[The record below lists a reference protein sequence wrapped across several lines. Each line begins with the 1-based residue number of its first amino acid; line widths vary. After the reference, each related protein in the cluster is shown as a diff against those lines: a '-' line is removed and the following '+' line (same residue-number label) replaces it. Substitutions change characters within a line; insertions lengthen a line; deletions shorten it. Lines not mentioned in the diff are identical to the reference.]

1 MVVAVQLYGQLCE
14 IEQIESIAK
23 ERSLTL
29 IQDAC
34 QAHGAVSESE
44 GRSRR
49 WGLRRVYPLPNQELG
64 LPRRS
69 WRSRYSSTIGDRRL
83 RLLRNGGRRKGHV
96 SMAAGINSRLD
107 AIQAGFLRV
116 FLPRLKAMNAA
127 RRRIAAIYEEGLA
140 GWRGMRSLR
149 RTSGSVCQL

>member
-1 MVVAVQLYGQLCE
+1 MSTPYPTKNLGCLGD
-14 IEQIESIAK
+14 
-23 ERSLTL
+23 R
-29 IQDAC
+29 
-34 QAHGAVSESE
+34 GAV
-44 GRSRR
+44 
-49 WGLRRVYPLPNQELG
+49 VTVQP
-64 LPRRS
+64 
-69 WRSRYSSTIGDRRL
+69 IGDRRL